1 MRYIAATK
9 ECWQDERVSHYHLKE
24 EKACSMKQFLKNSF
38 GSWGSQGWLR
48 AASRADA
55 GLSIGESILRAY
67 PMSSAGGFLNGS
79 PVAVV
84 TKDVRSFG
92 DFISWFR
99 ALGSDVVVLEL
110 EQLKPF
116 VEFRKNLAMV
126 VIDLDDGELDASL
139 EELAS
144 VREAHPALAVILAS
158 RFFGRDDFSL
168 SRMSVGDV
176 SLRLPLSMRKLDLA
190 VVLAL
195 ENNKEWR
202 VRRAYSNI
210 ECERGALA

>member
-1 MRYIAATK
+1 
-9 ECWQDERVSHYHLKE
+9 
-24 EKACSMKQFLKNSF
+24 MKQILKNAF
-38 GSWGSQGWLR
+38 GSWSGQVGQR
-48 AASRADA
+48 VASRADA
-55 GLSIGESILRAY
+55 GLSFGESIFRAY
-67 PMSSAGGFLNGS
+67 PMSSAGGLLNGS

-84 TKDVRSFG
+84 TKDVRAFRDLIG
-92 DFISWFR
+92 WFR

-110 EQLKPF
+110 GQLKPF
-116 VEFRKNLAMV
+116 VEFRKNLGMV
-126 VIDLDDGELDASL
+126 VIDLDDGELEVSL

-168 SRMSVGDV
+168 SRMTVSDV
-176 SLRLPLSMRKLDLA
+176 SLRFPLSARKLDLA

-202 VRRAYSNI
+202 VRCAYSNI
-210 ECERGALA
+210 ESARGALA